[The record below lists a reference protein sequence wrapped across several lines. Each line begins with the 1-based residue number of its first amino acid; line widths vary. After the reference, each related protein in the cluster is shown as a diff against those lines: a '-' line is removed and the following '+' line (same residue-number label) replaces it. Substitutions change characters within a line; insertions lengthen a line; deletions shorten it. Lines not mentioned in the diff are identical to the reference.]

1 MSRNYDEYTFVI
13 HLFQVGV
20 YTLIVLWIV
29 EPEQADYAADMEQ
42 EESTHIRHAS
52 SIHEVEQ
59 LVLHERGE
67 AVFIVSSQSNTPDTE
82 RIASLNAIVPIFL
95 FLKADKHT
103 LFLVKLFLY
112 YLASVDEV
120 ELAQLSPEHATSLKE
135 DVDWQKSLQYI
146 RDNLDNNELSLED
159 VAKQNY
165 VSKWHFSKVFKKKFG
180 ITFRDYL
187 IEERIA
193 LAKKLLLTNESVTSV
208 CYEVGYG
215 DLTHFGRIFQKRVGM
230 PPSRYKKKYWNP
242 QVLERR

>member
-1 MSRNYDEYTFVI
+1 M
-13 HLFQVGV
+13 
-20 YTLIVLWIV
+20 IVLWIV
-29 EPEQADYAADMEQ
+29 DPGQAEHESDAQQ
-42 EESTHIRHAS
+42 EESTRIHLAT
-52 SIHEVEQ
+52 SIEEVEQ
-59 LVLHERGE
+59 LVLHERCE
-67 AVFIVSSQSNTPDTE
+67 AVFIVSSQSQAPQQE
-82 RIASLNAIVPIFL
+82 RIAPLNDLAPVYL
-95 FLKADKHT
+95 FLNADKHT
-103 LFLVKLFLY
+103 LFIVKLFLY
-112 YLASVDEV
+112 YLASVDGAD
-120 ELAQLSPEHATSLKE
+120 LAHLSPEHAALHND

-159 VAKQNY
+159 VARQNY

-242 QVLERR
+242 QALERRRG

>member
-1 MSRNYDEYTFVI
+1 MDI
-13 HLFQVGV
+13 HSSFHLVQVGG

-29 EPEQADYAADMEQ
+29 EPEQAEQAIGMEQ
-42 EESTHIRHAS
+42 QEPNRIRLAS
-52 SIHEVEQ
+52 SIQEVEQ
-59 LVLHERGE
+59 LVLHEHCE
-67 AVFIVSSQSNTPDTE
+67 AVFIVSMQSKAPYRDRLT
-82 RIASLNAIVPIFL
+82 SLNAVVPIYL
-95 FLKADKHT
+95 FMNADKHT
-103 LFLVKLFLY
+103 IFIVKLLLY
-112 YLASVDEV
+112 YLASVDDA
-120 ELAQLSPEHATSLKE
+120 ELAKSPLPDHGSSE

-187 IEERIA
+187 IEERIT

-242 QVLERR
+242 HTLERRRG